1 MPPDASTPGEASSLA
16 HSGFA
21 VLRTPLLP
29 VDDFLEWSRRM
40 GAAAAEDAPGSGAA
54 LDTLRQVVAD
64 PAFREAIRVASVSLS
79 DEIDAWLTGA
89 RAVDPRR
96 LVHSLVRYFSR
107 ATHRCTPFGLFAGC
121 SHVAVAER
129 TELVLG
135 GRGSYT
141 RRSRLDMDH
150 LAELSRVV
158 SADPACRRRVTLRTN
173 PSAALLGGRLHYVET
188 RFAGRTRRYELTA
201 ADPTP
206 EILDALARGR
216 DGTSWDQLAAPLL
229 AEGYGAEEVDGFITE
244 LLDSHLLVPDL
255 DPLVSG
261 GDAATALADAL
272 EAAGCAPAVSAALR
286 AVCARLDAIDARGVG
301 GGPDYA
307 AAVAPLRTLDVPVD
321 ESRLLQVDLHKPAPG
336 AAIGPIV
343 VDDAAEA
350 AALLAAMTPGHDPL
364 AAFAA
369 RFEARYETREVP
381 LLEALD
387 EEVGIGMPAATT
399 DDGAMRRLAEAR
411 LGREGVLAEL
421 RCRAAYGQATE
432 VQLSDEDVRRLR
444 WPDPRPLP
452 DALALFGSIVAA
464 SGEAVDRGDYRLW
477 VTHATGPSGARFL
490 GRFAHL
496 DPLLERQVQAHLAAE
511 EALRPDAVFAEII
524 HLPQGRIGNVIARPL
539 LRGREIH
546 YLGRGGADREHQLD
560 PADLRVSVRRGR
572 VMLRSARL
580 DREVHP
586 RLSTAHNYHR
596 DQELPVYRF
605 LCTLQDHRNGGAAH
619 WDWGAQRGAA
629 FLPRI
634 ARGRLVLSA
643 AAWNL
648 GAGEIPPLAAAAERW
663 DPAPIQGWRME
674 RGLPRFALLVQG
686 DNRLPVDFDNP
697 VSALVFAR
705 LLKGRETA
713 TLVEAPHL
721 EADARCT
728 RGPEGSF
735 SNEIVVPLVRR
746 APVPRAGDD
755 ARALRSGRPA
765 APAVAR
771 AHPPGSE
778 WLYAKLYCGRGS
790 ADRVLREVVAPVV
803 LRARAELPLRGWFFL
818 RYADPDF
825 HIRLRFRTVP
835 EAVPRLVALLGA
847 AAAPA
852 VASGRL
858 ARLVYDTYLPE
869 VERYGGPE
877 AIGIAEAV
885 FSHDSDAALALVRA
899 SSGASP
905 LREVPRDLAALAG
918 IHRLLADAGMP
929 LDDRMPLL
937 ERVLG
942 DVPAAVRHAR
952 SMEFRQCRA
961 AVTRMLA
968 DAEDDA
974 SRALSS
980 LLDARSAGVRPLLAR
995 LRALEAAGE
1004 LQAPFEAI
1012 LLSLG
1017 HMWINRTVAD
1027 GVAVEPLLY
1036 DRLNRAYRGLAGRAR
1051 AASAAGRTG

>member
-1 MPPDASTPGEASSLA
+1 MRGEAPPLV

-29 VDDFLEWSRRM
+29 VDDFVAWSRRILD
-40 GAAAAEDAPGSGAA
+40 AAEDASGSGGSVESGAA
-54 LDTLRQVVAD
+54 LQALRDVVAD

-89 RAVDPRR
+89 RGIDARR
-96 LVHSLVRYFSR
+96 LVHSLARYFSR

-121 SHVAVAER
+121 SHVAVGER
-129 TELVLG
+129 TELMVG
-135 GRGSYT
+135 GRGGYT
-141 RRSRLDMDH
+141 RRSRMDMDH

-158 SADPACRRRVTLRTN
+158 SADAECRRRVALRTN
-173 PSAALLGGRLHYVET
+173 ASVALLGGRLHYVDT
-188 RFAGRTRRYELTA
+188 RYAGRTRRYELTA

-206 EILDALARGR
+206 EILDALACGR
-216 DGTSWDQLAAPLL
+216 DGTTWDALAEPLL
-229 AEGYGAEEVDGFITE
+229 ADGYATEEVDAFITE
-244 LLDSHLLVPDL
+244 LLDSKLLVPDL
-255 DPLVSG
+255 DPQVSG

-272 EAAGCAPAVSAALR
+272 EAAKCAPAVSAALR
-286 AVCARLDAIDARGVG
+286 EVCDRLGAIDAGGVG
-301 GGPDYA
+301 CASDYA

-321 ESRLLQVDLHKPAPG
+321 ESRLLQVDLYKPASG
-336 AAIGPIV
+336 ASIGRV
-343 VDDAAEA
+343 VVEDAAEA
-350 AALLAAMTPGHDPL
+350 AALLASITPGHDPL

-387 EEVGIGMPAATT
+387 EEVGIGMPAAGA
-399 DDGAMRRLAEAR
+399 DDGIMRRLAEAR
-411 LGREGVLAEL
+411 LQREGVLAEL
-421 RCRAAYGQATE
+421 RCRAAYGRVTE
-432 VQLSDEDVRRLR
+432 VQLTDEDVRRLR

-452 DALALFGSIVAA
+452 DALALFGSVVGT
-464 SGEAVDRGDYRLW
+464 SGEAVDRGDYRLF
-477 VTHATGPSGARFL
+477 VTHTTGPSGARFL

-496 DPLLERQVQAHLAAE
+496 DPLLEEQIRAHLAAE

-539 LRGREIH
+539 LRAHEIH

-560 PADLRVSVRRGR
+560 PADLRISVHRGR
-572 VMLRSARL
+572 VTLRSARL

-586 RLSTAHNYHR
+586 RLSTAHNYHG

-605 LCTLQDHRNGGAAH
+605 LCTLQDHRNQGTAH

-629 FLPRI
+629 FLPRV

-643 AAWNL
+643 ATWNL
-648 GAGEIPPLAAAAERW
+648 SAREVPPLAAAAEQW
-663 DPAPIQGWRME
+663 DAAPIQAWRRE
-674 RGLPRFALLVQG
+674 RELPRFALLVQG
-686 DNRLPVDFDNP
+686 DHRLPVDFDNP

-705 LLKGRETA
+705 LLKGKEAA

-721 EADARCT
+721 DADARCT

-735 SNEIVVPLVRR
+735 TNEIVVPLLRR

-755 ARALRSGRPA
+755 ARAQRSGRSA
-765 APAVAR
+765 ARGVAR
-771 AHPPGSE
+771 AYPPGSE

-803 LRARAELPLRGWFFL
+803 RQARAELPLRGWFFL

-825 HIRLRFRTVP
+825 HIRLRFRTG
-835 EAVPRLVALLGA
+835 PRAAPRMVELLGS

-885 FSHDSDAALALVRA
+885 FSRDSDAALALVAADDEA
-899 SSGASP
+899 SA

-918 IHRLLADAGMP
+918 IDRLLADAGMA

-942 DVPAAVRHAR
+942 DVPAAVRQTR

-961 AVTRMLA
+961 AVTRMLGEG
-968 DAEDDA
+968 EDDA
-974 SRALSS
+974 SRAVAA
-980 LLDARSAGVRPLLAR
+980 LLAARSAGVRPLLAR

-1004 LQAPFEAI
+1004 LQAPFENV
-1012 LLSLG
+1012 LLSLS
-1017 HMWINRTVAD
+1017 HMWVNRTVAD
-1027 GVAVEPLLY
+1027 GAAIEPLLY
-1036 DRLNRAYRGLAGRAR
+1036 DRLYRAYRGLAGRAH
-1051 AASAAGRTG
+1051 AASAAG